1 MYFQNFPAIYYEYEI
16 GGKKVLRTVTDI
28 TQNIRVVSSIL
39 DSITLYD
46 EYDIMDGETPEII
59 SNKIYGSPLYH
70 WIIMIANQRF
80 NYLEDW
86 PMTTD
91 QLETYIK
98 NKYGDQMYAT
108 RYYVNSNGHIINE
121 PTPIANIIEINTQ
134 ALVNGVLTA
143 SLGFQPDSDIFREV
157 FTSQF
162 GTYMLGDVNLTGG
175 SRPLTAADAVDL
187 SKHFDGIIY
196 LPYVELFLIP
206 KIKSDPVK
214 YSKYINV
221 ISASPQVSIS
231 ISNYD
236 YEQQLNESKR
246 RIKIISP
253 NLLNKILVQFKD
265 LI

>member
-70 WIIMIANQRF
+70 WIIIIANQRF

-86 PMTTD
+86 PMPTD

-108 RYYVNSNGHIINE
+108 RYHINSDGYIVNSTE
-121 PTPIANIIEINTQ
+121 PGSTP
-134 ALVNGVLTA
+134 
-143 SLGFQPDSDIFREV
+143 
-157 FTSQF
+157 
-162 GTYMLGDVNLTGG
+162 
-175 SRPLTAADAVDL
+175 
-187 SKHFDGIIY
+187 
-196 LPYVELFLIP
+196 
-206 KIKSDPVK
+206 
-214 YSKYINV
+214 
-221 ISASPQVSIS
+221 

-236 YEQQLNESKR
+236 HEQQANESKR

-253 NLLNKILVQFKD
+253 NLLNRILIQFND

>member
-70 WIIMIANQRF
+70 WTIMIANRRF

-86 PMTTD
+86 PMPTD

-98 NKYGDQMYAT
+98 DKYGDQMYAT
-108 RYYVNSNGHIINE
+108 RYYVNSNGHIVNSTE
-121 PTPIANIIEINTQ
+121 PMATP
-134 ALVNGVLTA
+134 V
-143 SLGFQPDSDIFREV
+143 
-157 FTSQF
+157 
-162 GTYMLGDVNLTGG
+162 
-175 SRPLTAADAVDL
+175 
-187 SKHFDGIIY
+187 
-196 LPYVELFLIP
+196 
-206 KIKSDPVK
+206 
-214 YSKYINV
+214 
-221 ISASPQVSIS
+221 
-231 ISNYD
+231 SNYD
-236 YEQQLNESKR
+236 HEQQLNEGKR
-246 RIKIISP
+246 RIKIVSP
-253 NLLNKILVQFKD
+253 NLLNRILIQFND

>member
-70 WIIMIANQRF
+70 WVIVITNQRF

-98 NKYGDQMYAT
+98 DKYGDQMYAT
-108 RYYVNSNGHIINE
+108 RYYVNSNGYIVNSTE
-121 PTPIANIIEINTQ
+121 PMATP
-134 ALVNGVLTA
+134 V
-143 SLGFQPDSDIFREV
+143 
-157 FTSQF
+157 
-162 GTYMLGDVNLTGG
+162 
-175 SRPLTAADAVDL
+175 
-187 SKHFDGIIY
+187 
-196 LPYVELFLIP
+196 
-206 KIKSDPVK
+206 
-214 YSKYINV
+214 
-221 ISASPQVSIS
+221 
-231 ISNYD
+231 SNYEH
-236 YEQQLNESKR
+236 EQQINESKR

-253 NLLNKILVQFKD
+253 NLLNRILIQFND